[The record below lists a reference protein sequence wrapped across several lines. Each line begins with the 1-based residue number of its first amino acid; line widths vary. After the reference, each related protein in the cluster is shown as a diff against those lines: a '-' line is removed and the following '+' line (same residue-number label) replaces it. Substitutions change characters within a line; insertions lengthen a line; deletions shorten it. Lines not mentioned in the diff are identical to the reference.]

1 MIAAREQERH
11 FTPEEYFVWEEQ
23 QLEKH
28 ELIDGRVYAMSGGTQ
43 NHSAIKL
50 NIASLIKSHLRG
62 SKCRVFNSDLKVNIF
77 NT

>member
-1 MIAAREQERH
+1 MVVIAVQENDRH

-23 QLEKH
+23 QLERH

-50 NIASLIKSHLRG
+50 NIGSLI
-62 SKCRVFNSDLKVNIF
+62 SDHDPKK
-77 NT
+77 